1 MALVAE
7 EQALVDMMSAAR
19 PTPKKDTDAIA
30 YRNAGLAFKLP
41 PSNVEVARVE
51 DFAVPGPAGDVP
63 VRLYSNGGEKTR
75 PALLYM
81 HGGGFIGGNIG
92 THDDLCRRI
101 AVESD
106 WIVVSIEYRLSPEVR
121 FPGAL
126 EDCYA
131 VLKWASESPKGIDG
145 STLAVGGDS
154 AGGNLTGAITLL
166 ARERGGP
173 KIAHQL
179 LLYPMLDAACVGSS
193 YEENATGYF
202 LTSEACRWYWE
213 QYAEPGFDRTAPL
226 MSPLKVDDVAGLPPA
241 TVITADH
248 DPLRDDGIRYAERL
262 RQAGVPV
269 EATNM
274 VGSFH
279 GFLSFP
285 QLASAQRGVKLIADA
300 LKKAAA

>member
-7 EQALVDMMSAAR
+7 EQAIVDMMSAAR

-41 PSNVEVARVE
+41 PSAVEVPRVE
-51 DFAVPGPAGDVP
+51 SFDVPGPAGAVP
-63 VRLYSNGGEKTR
+63 VRLYSEAGDKPR

-81 HGGGFIGGNIG
+81 HGGGFIGGSID

-101 AVESD
+101 ALASG
-106 WIVVSIEYRLSPEVR
+106 WIVVSIEYRLSPETR

-131 VLKWASESPKGIDG
+131 VLKWASESPRGIDG
-145 STLAVGGDS
+145 AHLAVGGDS

-166 ARERGGP
+166 ARDRGGP
-173 KIAHQL
+173 AIAHQL
-179 LLYPMLDAACVGSS
+179 LLYPMLDAACVGAS
-193 YEENATGYF
+193 YDDNATGYF

-213 QYAEPGFDRTAPL
+213 QYAEPGFDRSAPL
-226 MSPLKVDDVAGLPPA
+226 MSPLKVADVTGLPSA

-248 DPLRDDGIRYAERL
+248 DPLRDDGIRYADRL
-262 RQAGVPV
+262 REAGVEV
-269 EATNM
+269 QALNM
-274 VGSFH
+274 IGSFH

-285 QLASAQRGVKLIADA
+285 QLASAQKGVALIAER
-300 LKKAAA
+300 LKAIA